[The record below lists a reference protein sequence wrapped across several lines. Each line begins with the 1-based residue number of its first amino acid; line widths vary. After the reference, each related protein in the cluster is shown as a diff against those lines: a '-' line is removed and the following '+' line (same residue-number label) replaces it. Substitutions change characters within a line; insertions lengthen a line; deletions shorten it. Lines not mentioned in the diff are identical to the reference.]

1 MANLVAKNLTF
12 SYSRKSENVLN
23 EVSVEIYPG
32 TITAL
37 VGPNGAGKST
47 LLKLLQGQ
55 NKPNKGEIL
64 IDGRNLTQSRSLVAL
79 MPQRS
84 SMNWQFPITVE
95 KLVSL
100 GQTGYLKS
108 AGNVLFSIK
117 SMLRS
122 SNNYG
127 NKCCT
132 LEATLQRVGISDLA
146 KRRLDSLSG
155 GQQQRALLAKTL
167 MSPAKI
173 FLLDE
178 PCSALDPPA
187 RDDFLK
193 IIRQL
198 ADLGLSI
205 FVSSHDWG
213 DSLNKYD
220 KVIVLDKKVLASGT
234 PESIQEKLNDIKCM
248 EGKLILENQK
258 N

>member
-1 MANLVAKNLTF
+1 MASLICKNLTF
-12 SYSRKSENVLN
+12 SYSKNTELVLKN
-23 EVSVEIYPG
+23 VSVEIKPG

-55 NKPNKGEIL
+55 NKPNKGEIF
-64 IDGRNLTQSRSLVAL
+64 IDGKSVNISRSEIAL

-84 SMNWQFPITVE
+84 SMNWKFPITVE

-100 GQTGYLKS
+100 GQLKYS
-108 AGNVLFSIK
+108 RSKNNLPFSIK
-117 SMLRS
+117 SLVARPKS
-122 SNNYG
+122 WI
-127 NKCCT
+127 NKCCE
-132 LEATLQRVGISDLA
+132 LEATMQRVGIAGLA

-167 MSPAKI
+167 MSPAQI

-187 RDDFLK
+187 RDDFLR

-198 ADLGLSI
+198 ADSGLSI

-220 KVIVLDKKVLASGT
+220 RIIVLDKKILASGT
-234 PESIQEKLNDIKCM
+234 PKSVQEKLKDITC
-248 EGKLILENQK
+248 ILENK
-258 N
+258 L

>member
-1 MANLVAKNLTF
+1 MTNLIAKNLSF
-12 SYSRKSENVLN
+12 AYSRQSDYVLN
-23 EVSVEIYPG
+23 EVSVEIEPG

-55 NKPNKGEIL
+55 NKPNRGEIL
-64 IDGRNLTQSRSLVAL
+64 IDGNSLKNSRSLVAL

-100 GQTGYLKS
+100 GQIENSKSSSNILFSLKS
-108 AGNVLFSIK
+108 LIAPKKNK
-117 SMLRS
+117 
-122 SNNYG
+122 G
-127 NKCCT
+127 NKCCE
-132 LEATLQRVGISDLA
+132 LEATMQRVGISRLA

-198 ADLGLSI
+198 ADSGLSI

-234 PESIQEKLNDIKCM
+234 PKSIQEKLDDITIM
-248 EGKLILENQK
+248 EGKNYCE
-258 N
+258 

>member
-12 SYSRKSENVLN
+12 SYSKKTKSVLSH
-23 EVSVEIYPG
+23 VSVEIEPG

-55 NKPNKGEIL
+55 NKPDIGEIL
-64 IDGRNLTQSRSLVAL
+64 IDGKNIIHSRSEVAL

-84 SMNWQFPITVE
+84 SMNFQFPITVE

-100 GQTGYLKS
+100 GQIKYTNSPKDFLFFISNLFNKS
-108 AGNVLFSIK
+108 NRK
-117 SMLRS
+117 K
-122 SNNYG
+122 
-127 NKCCT
+127 NKCCQ
-132 LEATLQRVGISDLA
+132 LEATLQRVGISSLA

-155 GQQQRALLAKTL
+155 GQQQRAFLAKTL

-187 RDDFLK
+187 KEEFLK

-198 ADLGLSI
+198 ADSGLSI

-213 DSLNKYD
+213 ESLNKYD

-234 PESIQEKLNDIKCM
+234 PKSIQEKLIDMSCI
-248 EGKLILENQK
+248 E
-258 N
+258 

>member
-1 MANLVAKNLTF
+1 MANLIAKDLSF
-12 SYSRKSENVLN
+12 AYSKQSESVLN
-23 EVSVEIYPG
+23 EVSVEIKSG

-55 NKPNKGEIL
+55 NNPDKGEIL
-64 IDGRNLTQSRSLVAL
+64 INGKKLIQSRSLVAL

-84 SMNWQFPITVE
+84 SMNWKFPITVE

-100 GQTGYLKS
+100 GQIEYSKS
-108 AGNVLFSIK
+108 SSNPLFSIK
-117 SMLRS
+117 SLLAPS
-122 SNNYG
+122 KIKV
-127 NKCCT
+127 NKCCE
-132 LEATLQRVGISDLA
+132 LEATMQRVGISRLA

-178 PCSALDPPA
+178 PCSALDPPT

-198 ADLGLSI
+198 ADSGLSI

-213 DSLNKYD
+213 ESLNKYD

-234 PESIQEKLNDIKCM
+234 PKSIQENLDHITCM
-248 EGKLILENQK
+248 GEEKQL
-258 N
+258 

>member
-1 MANLVAKNLTF
+1 MANLIAKNLTF
-12 SYSRKSENVLN
+12 SYSKKAGSVLN
-23 EVSVEIYPG
+23 KVSVEIKPG

-55 NKPNKGEIL
+55 NKPDEGEIL
-64 IDGRNLTQSRSLVAL
+64 IDGKDLSHARNQVAL

-100 GQTGYLKS
+100 GQIRYINSGRNFFYT
-108 AGNVLFSIK
+108 IK
-117 SMLRS
+117 SFLS
-122 SNNYG
+122 LPKYKV
-127 NKCCT
+127 NKCCE
-132 LEATLQRVGISDLA
+132 LEATMQRVGISGLA

-187 RDDFLK
+187 KDEFIK

-198 ADLGLSI
+198 ADSGLSI

-213 DSLNKYD
+213 NSLHNYD
-220 KVIVLDKKVLASGT
+220 KVVVLDKEVIAFGT
-234 PESIQEKLNDIKCM
+234 PKSIQQRLEDISLM
-248 EGKLILENQK
+248 VEDNI
-258 N
+258 